1 MRYGMLTHSY
11 QHEAGQGRKVQGLT
25 GVAREGTSHPTT
37 QRGTIIG
44 GWERQARELELAKLT
59 QKCWRAC
66 ALIHRGGRRDQGS
79 QSPLSKSLAFIYPRR
94 ADARI

>member
-1 MRYGMLTHSY
+1 MLTHGY

-37 QRGTIIG
+37 QRGTIRG

-59 QKCWRAC
+59 QVLESLCPDTQ
-66 ALIHRGGRRDQGS
+66 GR
-79 QSPLSKSLAFIYPRR
+79 
-94 ADARI
+94 